1 MLTASSVAPSA
12 RTTSLSRS
20 WVMGR
25 AGRTPCCSKAIAAAS
40 TAPIQM
46 GRYRSPCV
54 SLSSRIGWFP
64 GSSTR
69 TPTTLSSCTAG
80 LPQLRPEDGR
90 WIGTGG
96 WWTAGRPRGRPL
108 GPRPPPR
115 DAGARRARARW
126 CCAHARVRSRAGGL
140 ARARTGQVDEAEL
153 ADLHLVAPGQRR
165 DVDRLAVD
173 VGAVEA
179 ADVVH
184 REAAALAVELH
195 VPTADGDV
203 VEEDVAV
210 GVPAGGG
217 DVLVEQEAAAGVRAP
232 LDDQQRRAGRQGL
245 DRSGVSIG

>member
-69 TPTTLSSCTAG
+69 TPTTLSSCTVG

-96 WWTAGRPRGRPL
+96 WWTAGR
-108 GPRPPPR
+108 
-115 DAGARRARARW
+115 AGAVDSGPDHDHGTPESGAQEIPQTRLQP
-126 CCAHARVRSRAGGL
+126 RSVQLRGEGDQLPQLLGGP
-140 ARARTGQVDEAEL
+140 V
-153 ADLHLVAPGQRR
+153 
-165 DVDRLAVD
+165 
-173 VGAVEA
+173 
-179 ADVVH
+179 
-184 REAAALAVELH
+184 
-195 VPTADGDV
+195 
-203 VEEDVAV
+203 
-210 GVPAGGG
+210 
-217 DVLVEQEAAAGVRAP
+217 
-232 LDDQQRRAGRQGL
+232 
-245 DRSGVSIG
+245 